1 MEARTQERRSAAV
14 IRSRSARVYR
24 LSAVGF
30 DARTGEVFLWA
41 WLGESF
47 QSATWR
53 QRLTAAEARAAR
65 AAGRI
70 VEHLTQ
76 DAAAAM
82 TAATRPPAAP
92 APDRTPARRGP
103 KPGRGG
109 ASVPVV
115 PKSPAQA
122 LHLDLVREGYRSQT
136 ERYAFA
142 SDVLGRAVTS
152 FSALTPEE
160 RNAIRDAAFTAYA

>member
-1 MEARTQERRSAAV
+1 MEAHTQERRNAAI
-14 IRSRSARVYR
+14 IRARSGRIYR
-24 LSAVGF
+24 LATVSPGVGLPSVFWAYLGPSF
-30 DARTGEVFLWA
+30 DA
-41 WLGESF
+41 
-47 QSATWR
+47 ATHR
-53 QRLTAAEARAAR
+53 VRLAADDVQAAH

-70 VEHLTQ
+70 VEGLTQ
-76 DAAAAM
+76 REAEVM
-82 TAATRPPAAP
+82 TDRTAPP

-122 LHLDLVREGYRSQT
+122 LHLDLVREGFRSQT

-142 SDVLGRAVTS
+142 ADVLGRAVTS
-152 FSALTPEE
+152 FSALTPAE
-160 RNAIRDAAFTAYA
+160 RNAVRDAAFTAYA